1 MGLSPLFDQQLEQAQ
16 QQGLQEGQRRIIES
30 LLRSR
35 FGELDPQLAAIIDPI
50 LALPP
55 EESTPLLLQLSRE
68 ELLARFTPQTC
79 VK

>member
-1 MGLSPLFDQQLEQAQ
+1 MRLSPLFDQQLEQAQ
-16 QQGLQEGQRRIIES
+16 RQGLQQGLQQGQRRFIES

-35 FGELDPQLAAIIDPI
+35 FGELDLQLAAIIDPI

-68 ELLARFTPQTC
+68 ELLGRFTH
-79 VK
+79 